1 MSRRINPAFGML
13 VLLCAFAMATSAPAA
28 PPAYYALGSSR
39 TVSGL
44 SADGTVAAAY
54 TSGASFYRWTPGG
67 GIVSIGGVASA
78 GQAKVSNDGTRIC
91 GMTLNSATNLR
102 EMSYYD
108 SVTNSWTP
116 LGGIGG
122 SSGGEA
128 SSGWGIS
135 GDGQS
140 VVGLGWVSAGSAHG
154 IHWRNGTMTDLGST
168 VPGRSTRANA
178 ANYDG
183 SVIVGWQDG
192 ATGFRQAAV
201 WNNGVQT
208 LIYDSN
214 NNPVSEAS
222 AVDAAGYY
230 VTGIGAS
237 GQQAWRW
244 NPDTGY
250 EALGTLG
257 IPGGRGYGSGITTD
271 GRTIVGFERP
281 FGPPLTGQGFL
292 WREGEGMVNLTSYAI
307 SKGVPIPTGT
317 VLALPLA
324 ISADG
329 STVAGVT
336 NTNQGFVVVFPE
348 PAAIGGLV
356 SILGVIAAFRRR

>member
-1 MSRRINPAFGML
+1 MHRCSNPMFKTFA
-13 VLLCAFAMATSAPAA
+13 VLGILALTAGALAA
-28 PPAYYALGSSR
+28 PPAYYNLGANR
-39 TVSGL
+39 FVSGL

-54 TSGASFYRWTPGG
+54 VSSGAFYRWTPGG
-67 GIVSIGGVASA
+67 GIVSIDGVASA
-78 GQAKVSNDGTRIC
+78 GQAKVSHDGTRIC
-91 GMTLNSATNLR
+91 GMTLNPITNLR

-108 SVTNSWTP
+108 STTATWTG

-122 SSGGEA
+122 SSGSET

-140 VVGLGWVSAGSAHG
+140 VVGLGWVSAASAHA
-154 IHWRNGTMTDLGST
+154 IHWRNGLMTDLGST
-168 VPGRSTRANA
+168 VAGRSTRANA
-178 ANYDG
+178 ADYDG
-183 SVIVGWQDG
+183 SVIVGWQDS

-208 LIYDSN
+208 LIFDN
-214 NNPVSEAS
+214 ANNPVSEAS

-230 VTGIGAS
+230 VTGIGTS

-244 NPDTGY
+244 NPDTGH
-250 EALGTLG
+250 EPLGTLG
-257 IPGGRGYGSGITTD
+257 IPGGRGYGTGITAD
-271 GRTIVGFERP
+271 GQTIVGFERP

-292 WREGEGMVNLTSYAI
+292 WRQGVGLVNLTTYAL
-307 SKGVPIPTGT
+307 SKGVPLPGGT

-329 STVAGVT
+329 STVAGMT
-336 NTNQGFVVVFPE
+336 SAGNGFVVVFPE
-348 PAAIGGLV
+348 PASLGGLF
-356 SILGVIAAFRRR
+356 SILGAIAAVRRR